1 MNRKTTLSVIV
12 ILVSAVVVGGC
23 QIVQV
28 KDLADNAIIGAKV
41 DVIDSRGASKLLT
54 PSMTGLDGSAML
66 PLPMGKTP
74 EFIMVS
80 KEGYAVQRIGRPDDT
95 TVKIKLP
102 KQSKATAPAIP
113 SAKKRS
119 PKSGAPETGGTSNAK
134 TR

>member
-1 MNRKTTLSVIV
+1 MDRKKALSILL
-12 ILVSAVVVGGC
+12 ILVSAAVVGGC

-28 KDLADNAIIGAKV
+28 KDLAGNAVIGAKV

-54 PSMTGLDGSAML
+54 PSITGLDGSAML

-102 KQSKATAPAIP
+102 KQSKAAAPAIP
-113 SAKKRS
+113 PTKKS
-119 PKSGAPETGGTSNAK
+119 STKSGAPETGGTSNAK